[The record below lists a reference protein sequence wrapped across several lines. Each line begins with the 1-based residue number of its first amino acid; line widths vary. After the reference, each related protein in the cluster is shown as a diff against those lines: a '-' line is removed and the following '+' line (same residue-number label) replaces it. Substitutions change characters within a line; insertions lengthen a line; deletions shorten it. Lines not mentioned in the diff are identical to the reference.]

1 MTNQKDAI
9 IAACKPILE
18 FANDFVEHKVDK
30 IYIHGYNR
38 DDGYSCTFFYG
49 VNEKIYSRNEILFVL
64 DFPVEKKRKELKIF
78 SHSMLQYWNKIWELF
93 VKNDC
98 DFPIK
103 TKICYDVVKKAVE
116 VDYYHVEEKYDLD
129 TLESAEIW
137 MNELKQIC
145 NQEFTERYLGY
156 LKNRKPIKN
165 RKKTDVE
172 DSKWRQVFS
181 SCLGKMI
188 AIQLACGE
196 HVVGEQDWEVNF
208 QKGVIQFGND
218 EYPIQFLGS
227 ESREDETWLW
237 GWENVNQFDEKLL
250 KLVKTAK
257 QQGEALGLE
266 SFGVAEVALNNSI
279 NGHNLATVVCGL
291 QEPPLCYYRCPHS
304 GGAAFVALTEVPQ
317 EVFAPVNL
325 QKFADITMKCIN
337 YHKIDHKVFVESFLD
352 WNKTAYH
359 WDGNCIIA
367 QFDQELQIGFEE
379 IKSGWR
385 IEKMEIS
392 SL

>member
-1 MTNQKDAI
+1 MREGEKTEKELCEPLID
-9 IAACKPILE
+9 LVSR
-18 FANDFVEHKVDK
+18 FVDYQVDK
-30 IYIHGYNR
+30 VYVYFFRENMATTYN
-38 DDGYSCTFFYG
+38 FFY
-49 VNEKIYSRNEILFVL
+49 EKENQIYSSIEMISLLEYPRDSKIMELQRNMMAVHNYTCELEQIWDENIFNYCMEVRITYDVHTQSVDIFHFFDIPEDE
-64 DFPVEKKRKELKIF
+64 DFYWYAPTSWLNELKIEHGQEPVEGRAPKKMF
-78 SHSMLQYWNKIWELF
+78 SELE
-93 VKNDC
+93 KEN
-98 DFPIK
+98 IK
-103 TKICYDVVKKAVE
+103 
-116 VDYYHVEEKYDLD
+116 
-129 TLESAEIW
+129 
-137 MNELKQIC
+137 
-145 NQEFTERYLGY
+145 
-156 LKNRKPIKN
+156 
-165 RKKTDVE
+165 
-172 DSKWRQVFS
+172 KWRQVFS
-181 SCLGKMI
+181 SCLGKMT

-325 QKFADITMKCIN
+325 QKFTDITMKCIN